1 MATCTQAQLAPPSP
15 SASAMVT
22 GPGTET
28 GPWPPAPDVEP
39 EEKEKPP
46 ASLAPVAKP
55 GPGPTSDPQ
64 PKPSLSVPRTRMR
77 ARLSISATTV
87 GSGAGKRR
95 YAKVLMTEEEEE
107 KLLDV
112 RARHRSARKEVSA
125 RAERRKELLKRR
137 DEILFRRR
145 CLAARLTNGIVVL
158 RADADHVRHQR
169 LAGWRFGKPM
179 PEEIV
184 GARNR
189 ITGALVL
196 FADTCKALDA
206 GLDAFMMDF
215 QRRKRDCPDQDWQ
228 QQHKGPRPSLL
239 NGQPNQAGVS

>member
-55 GPGPTSDPQ
+55 GP
-64 PKPSLSVPRTRMR
+64 
-77 ARLSISATTV
+77 
-87 GSGAGKRR
+87 GKRR